1 MTWMECR
8 FCGRAVSRR
17 ELQPGQALRCACG
30 ALVEVPKVQA
40 FSVLP
45 PPCPRCWQP
54 LSPMQLAEGT
64 LHRCAECAG
73 VFAEC
78 RAEAAIQRRGEAALA
93 GMSPPEAPPRAV
105 DLQGYARCPLCA
117 NLMNRVQFAR
127 RSGVLVDVCRDH
139 GTWFDASELERV
151 AAFATE
157 LASES
162 PPVDEESR
170 VQDTSWAEEE
180 ARRAAAALGEQ
191 LERLS
196 QQGPTAADR
205 ADTSD
210 TLSRLPMA
218 VLRRLLWWIAAG

>member
-1 MTWMECR
+1 MDCR
-8 FCGRAVSRR
+8 FCGSGVSRR
-17 ELQPGQALRCACG
+17 ERGPGQALRCACG
-30 ALVEVPKVQA
+30 ALVEVPEVPA
-40 FSVLP
+40 SSLLP

-54 LSPMQLAEGT
+54 LSAVQLAEGT
-64 LHRCAECAG
+64 LHRCPACAG
-73 VFAEC
+73 AFAEC

-93 GMSPPEAPPRAV
+93 GVPPPDASPRPV

-117 NLMNRVQFAR
+117 NVMNRVQFAR

-162 PPVDEESR
+162 PPLDEER
-170 VQDTSWAEEE
+170 LQE
-180 ARRAAAALGEQ
+180 ARRADAAVRRDAAALGEQ

-196 QQGPTAADR
+196 QRGPTAADR
-205 ADTSD
+205 ADAFD
-210 TLSRLPMA
+210 PSRLPLA